1 MNPVDAAIEDALLHH
16 AAELVLLGNDPM
28 DEKEEILFTVGFQQG
43 VQWAMTGDWR
53 LNAETP

>member
-1 MNPVDAAIEDALLHH
+1 VNPVDAAIEDALLHH

-53 LNAETP
+53 LSDG